1 MVIDGIAMVNFTR
14 EREREN
20 NHFGSEGCKFH
31 LEFLEWA
38 SNK

>member
-1 MVIDGIAMVNFTR
+1 LPWLTSQER